1 MANLNHNNPFDAAH
15 PRPAHASKKRR
26 HDRAGFT
33 LIELLTVIAI
43 IGILAAILI
52 PVLGSVRE
60 SARAANCVSNLR
72 QIGQAFYLYAEVN
85 GGMAPPANDVNAHER
100 ATGSSAGT
108 SAWSTFHGS
117 LWPFIFDNQDLTLS
131 RIRNVEAQPS
141 VFHCPTL
148 HASYPSA
155 ADAPANLFYSHQA
168 LSDPHNYSYAKNNR
182 PAPGAN
188 TNRSVN
194 LETLTVPTRTVAVV
208 EGYMWHMSGPR
219 YDMFGVVPH
228 NDSAN
233 FLFYDGHVERYN
245 RNDIPDPDDQTSV
258 FWHGDNAF

>member
-1 MANLNHNNPFDAAH
+1 M
-15 PRPAHASKKRR
+15 RSVITTQKTRS
-26 HDRAGFT
+26 GFT

-52 PVLGSVRE
+52 PVVGSVRE
-60 SARAANCVSNLR
+60 SARAANCTSNLR
-72 QIGQAFYLYAEVN
+72 QIGQGFYLYAEEN
-85 GGMAPPANDVNAHER
+85 DGMAPPANDVNAHER

-117 LWPFIFDNQDLTLS
+117 LWPFLFANQDLTLN
-131 RIRNVEAQPS
+131 RIRNVAAEPS

-148 HASYPSA
+148 HGAYPSA
-155 ADAPANLFYSHQA
+155 ADAPARLFFSNEA
-168 LSDPHNYSYAKNNR
+168 LDDPHNYSYAKNNR

-194 LETLTVPTRTVAVV
+194 LETLSVATRTVAVV
-208 EGYMWHMSGPR
+208 EGYMWHVSGPR
-219 YDMFGVVPH
+219 YGMFGVVPH
-228 NDSAN
+228 NETAN
-233 FLFYDGHVERYN
+233 FLFYDGHVERLG
-245 RNDIPDPDDQTSV
+245 RSAIPDPDDGTSV